1 MDDDWL
7 AVRRNIRKVL
17 QVWIR
22 LGKLLQREGVGPF
35 VSEKFYQEVVQV
47 VLLFGEDTWVFL
59 VALTRMLEGV
69 HMVFLWKVTVKTER

>member
-1 MDDDWL
+1 M
-7 AVRRNIRKVL
+7 
-17 QVWIR
+17 
-22 LGKLLQREGVGPF
+22 GPF